1 MEQSQSGENH
11 HVEHQ
16 HNEHNHA
23 EHHHNKNWYDKSY
36 KWFLIISAVFL
47 LISLVYLYNFNA
59 TNGDVIYKD
68 VSLTGGT
75 TISVFDKNVD
85 INKLGDT
92 LKIKFPDL
100 LIRGISNIR
109 TGGQEGFIF
118 ETKADADVTQK
129 ALEDYLGYSLTK
141 DNSSVEFTG
150 ATLSQGF
157 YQQLIS
163 AIIAAFLLM
172 SWVVFLIF
180 SHDKKIKAATT
191 MLAFLGVSIVL
202 SEVSTIRTISVFA
215 MFVSL
220 IYGLI
225 VCRNSNKG
233 KRNKDYLVL
242 LGVFIVSLLIYYLY
256 PNIVLVWLIWIV
268 LIGIF
273 IYYSI
278 PSFAVILSAF
288 ADIVMTLAVVDMMGM
303 QLSIAGVIA
312 FLMLIGYSV
321 DTDILLTS
329 RLLKDKE
336 GNVNQRLF
344 GAFKTGITMTL
355 TAIAAVGVSLAI
367 IYGFSPTLKQI
378 FTIILIGLLFDI
390 MNTWITNAS
399 MLKWYME
406 VKKIE

>member
-1 MEQSQSGENH
+1 MEQSQTT
-11 HVEHQ
+11 
-16 HNEHNHA
+16 

-36 KWFLIISAVFL
+36 KLILIIPAI
-47 LISLVYLYNFNA
+47 LILFSLVYIYNFN
-59 TNGDVIYKD
+59 NSQGDVIYKD

-85 INKLGDT
+85 ITKLEQD
-92 LKIKFPDL
+92 LKSQFPDL
-100 LIRGISNIR
+100 LIRGIANVR

-118 ETKADADVTQK
+118 ETKADANTTQT
-129 ALEDYLGYSLTK
+129 ALEEYLGYTLNS
-141 DNSSVEFTG
+141 DNSSIEFTG

-180 SHDKKIKAATT
+180 SHDKKIKAVTT
-191 MLAFLGVSIVL
+191 MLVFLGVSIVL
-202 SEVSTIRTISVFA
+202 KEVGFIRTLAFLALVVSV
-215 MFVSL
+215 

-225 VCRNSNKG
+225 VCRKENKE
-233 KRNKDYLVL
+233 KRKKDYILL
-242 LGVFIVSLLIYYLY
+242 LGIFIVSLLVYYVYSNTL
-256 PNIVLVWLIWIV
+256 IEWLIWV
-268 LIGIF
+268 ALIFIF
-273 IYYSI
+273 IYFSI

-288 ADIVMTLAVVDMMGM
+288 ADILMTLAVVDMTGM
-303 QLSIAGVIA
+303 SLSIAGVIA

-336 GNVNQRLF
+336 GNVNHRLF

-367 IYGFSPTLKQI
+367 IYDFSSTLRQI

-390 MNTWITNAS
+390 VNTWFTNAS
-399 MLKWYME
+399 MLKWYMG
-406 VKKIE
+406 VKHLE

>member
-1 MEQSQSGENH
+1 MEQAQTT
-11 HVEHQ
+11 
-16 HNEHNHA
+16 

-36 KWFLIISAVFL
+36 RWLLIISAAFL
-47 LISLVYLYNFNA
+47 LISLVYLYNFNS
-59 TNGDVIYKD
+59 TQGDVIYKD

-75 TISVFDKNVD
+75 TISVFDKNAD
-85 INKLGDT
+85 ITKLGDT
-92 LKIKFPDL
+92 LRIEFPDL

-109 TGGQEGFIF
+109 TGGQEGFIL
-118 ETKADADVTQK
+118 ETKAEVNDTQT
-129 ALEDYLGYSLTK
+129 ALENYLGYSLTK
-141 DNSSVEFTG
+141 DNSSIEFTG

-180 SHDKKIKAATT
+180 SHDKKIKAITT
-191 MLAFLGVSIVL
+191 MLVFLGVAIVL
-202 SEVSTIRTISVFA
+202 SQVSTIKMLSVFA
-215 MFVSL
+215 IFVSI

-225 VCRNSNKG
+225 VCRNTNKE
-233 KRNKDYLVL
+233 KRNKDYLIL
-242 LGVFIVSLLIYYLY
+242 LGVFIVSLLVFYLY
-256 PNIVLVWLIWIV
+256 PQMMLLWLIWAA

-288 ADIVMTLAVVDMMGM
+288 ADIVMTLAVVDFVGM
-303 QLSIAGVIA
+303 SLSIAGVIA

-336 GNVNQRLF
+336 GNVNHRLF

-399 MLKWYME
+399 MLKWYMG
-406 VKKIE
+406 VKKLE

>member
-1 MEQSQSGENH
+1 MEQMQTTVH
-11 HVEHQ
+11 HQ
-16 HNEHNHA
+16 NR
-23 EHHHNKNWYDKSY
+23 NWYDKSY
-36 KWFLIISAVFL
+36 KLVLVIPAIL
-47 LISLVYLYNFNA
+47 LLFSLFYLYNFNNA
-59 TNGDVIYKD
+59 NGDLIYKD

-85 INKLGDT
+85 INKLGQD
-92 LKIKFPDL
+92 LKVEFPDL

-118 ETKADADVTQK
+118 ETKAEVNVAQT
-129 ALEDYLGYSLTK
+129 ALEKYLGYSLNK
-141 DNSSVEFTG
+141 DNSSIEFTG

-180 SHDKKIKAATT
+180 SHDKKIKAITT
-191 MLAFLGVSIVL
+191 MLVFLGVADVL
-202 SEVSTIRTISVFA
+202 KEVSFIRALAFLAFFIA
-215 MFVSL
+215 L

-225 VCRNSNKG
+225 SCRKET
-233 KRNKDYLVL
+233 KEKKKKDYMILF
-242 LGVFIVSLLIYYLY
+242 GVFAFSLFVFFLY
-256 PNIVLVWLIWIV
+256 SNMILLWLIWIA
-268 LIGIF
+268 LIF
-273 IYYSI
+273 LFVYYSI

-288 ADIVMTLAVVDMMGM
+288 ADIVLTLVVVDMLGM
-303 QLSIAGVIA
+303 NLSIAGVIA

-336 GNVNQRLF
+336 GSVNQRLF

-355 TAIAAVGVSLAI
+355 TAIAAVAISLVI
-367 IYGFSPTLKQI
+367 IYDFSSTLRQI
-378 FTIILIGLLFDI
+378 FTIILIGLGFDI
-390 MNTWITNAS
+390 LNTWITNAS
-399 MLKWYME
+399 MLKWYMG

>member
-1 MEQSQSGENH
+1 MEQIQTT
-11 HVEHQ
+11 
-16 HNEHNHA
+16 

-36 KWFLIISAVFL
+36 KWLLIISAAFL
-47 LISLVYLYNFNA
+47 LISLVYIYNFNA
-59 TNGDVIYKD
+59 THGDVIYKD

-75 TISVFDKNVD
+75 TISVFDKNAD
-85 INKLGDT
+85 ITKLENT
-92 LKIKFPDL
+92 LKAEFPDL

-118 ETKADADVTQK
+118 ETKAEVNITQT
-129 ALEDYLGYSLTK
+129 ALENYLGYSLTK
-141 DNSSVEFTG
+141 DNSSIEFTG

-180 SHDKKIKAATT
+180 SHDKKIKAITT
-191 MLAFLGVSIVL
+191 MVAFLGVGIVL
-202 SEVSTIRTISVFA
+202 NEVSTIRTLSVFA
-215 MFVSL
+215 MIVSF

-225 VCRNSNKG
+225 VCRNSDKK
-233 KRNKDYLVL
+233 KRNKDYLIL
-242 LGVFIVSLLIYYLY
+242 FGVFIVSLLIFYLY
-256 PNIVLVWLIWIV
+256 PNMILVWLVWIV

-288 ADIVMTLAVVDMMGM
+288 ADIVMTLAVVDMVGM

-336 GNVNQRLF
+336 GHVNHRLF

-367 IYGFSPTLKQI
+367 IYSFSPTLKQI

-390 MNTWITNAS
+390 VNTWITNAS
-399 MLKWYME
+399 MLKWYMG
-406 VKKIE
+406 VKKLE